1 MPSWTASW
9 PPKGWLSPRSGE
21 SLSQGVSADTPFLCL
36 LLPDHPFYSLVSRA
50 SACIKGS
57 QTAPLSSYF
66 SAGIDIIPSNI
77 YREISKMT
85 SAGFDWSASVIW
97 EGPGAIVG
105 NEEHL
110 SADRLDRAR
119 YAKFL
124 TNYLA
129 AEGKQRN
136 YVLNL
141 NAEWGAGKTWFIKR
155 WYMELKAHYPTVYID
170 AWQQDF
176 SDDPLL
182 TVISSI
188 IDQLKMIAGKE
199 NPIPEGMR
207 QRLLGLFKVGSK
219 LALKAA
225 IKKAGL
231 EEDDFSL
238 EGEDANQLVDALC
251 SNQKER
257 YESIQYLKQEI
268 RQWVEGAVGLSEG
281 ELNYPAFILIDE
293 LDRCRPSYA
302 IEMLETIK
310 HIFDIPKVV
319 FVLATDTE
327 QLQHAIKVIYG
338 GGFDASTYLRRFFK
352 RRFMLKKVS
361 TSYFIEYSLG
371 FDSAKCNHFFPQFKN
386 AKDLSMNLS
395 MIVDAFDLKLRDIE
409 QYLYKLKAIIINAA
423 DKVDLI
429 LLSIFII
436 AEAHNPELY
445 QKMLAVDVKSIGDYF
460 KCSSLLEFNL
470 PCFINLTSND
480 ECVINMS
487 IYDYLRLFFISM
499 QDDMLNAV
507 DDFNSFERIESD
519 SADSILSG
527 LNENE
532 VLLVYCLANQGL
544 KVEEYQ
550 DLVELSCWL
559 K

>member
-1 MPSWTASW
+1 MTRAAFNW
-9 PPKGWLSPRSGE
+9 GE
-21 SLSQGVSADTPFLCL
+21 P
-36 LLPDHPFYSLVSRA
+36 LPW
-50 SACIKGS
+50 
-57 QTAPLSSYF
+57 
-66 SAGIDIIPSNI
+66 N
-77 YREISKMT
+77 
-85 SAGFDWSASVIW
+85 
-97 EGPGAIVG
+97 GPGAIKG
-105 NEEHL
+105 MEETL
-110 SADRLDRAR
+110 AGDRLDRAR
-119 YAKFL
+119 YAEFL

-155 WYMELKAHYPTVYID
+155 WYMELKQHYPTVYID

-188 IDQLKMIAGKE
+188 IDQLKHIAGKE

-238 EGEDANQLVDALC
+238 EGEDANQLVNALC

-281 ELNYPAFILIDE
+281 KLDYPAFILIDE

-302 IEMLETIK
+302 VEMLETIK
-310 HIFDIPKVV
+310 HIFDIPGVV

-338 GGFDASTYLRRFFK
+338 EGFHASAYLRRFFK
-352 RRFMLKKVS
+352 RQFSLKEISKS
-361 TSYFIEYSLG
+361 SFIESYMFFDDASCGHLFPRFKTVSELSLL
-371 FDSAKCNHFFPQFKN
+371 
-386 AKDLSMNLS
+386 LSV
-395 MIVDAFDLKLRDIE
+395 IADAFNLKLRDIE
-409 QYLYKLKAIIINAA
+409 QYIDKVMAAISNVSDDFDLVVFSILLLSKEYEPDLYRQIINLELSLRN
-423 DKVDLI
+423 DHKKPISNVGFYERFKVNSVL
-429 LLSIFII
+429 
-436 AEAHNPELY
+436 
-445 QKMLAVDVKSIGDYF
+445 
-460 KCSSLLEFNL
+460 CFNL
-470 PCFINLTSND
+470 PSETNGTELLKADISISKYIDCFFY
-480 ECVINMS
+480 S
-487 IYDYLRLFFISM
+487 IRNKAQLVAER
-499 QDDMLNAV
+499 NAV
-507 DDFNSFERIESD
+507 AIGGVLGQHHINSFTIASKEET
-519 SADSILSG
+519 
-527 LNENE
+527 
-532 VLLVYCLANQGL
+532 LLAYHLANQSININD
-544 KVEEYQ
+544 YQ
-550 DLVELSCWL
+550 DLVELACNL

>member
-1 MPSWTASW
+1 MA
-9 PPKGWLSPRSGE
+9 
-21 SLSQGVSADTPFLCL
+21 VAPFKW
-36 LLPDHPFYSLVSRA
+36 DEAV
-50 SACIKGS
+50 
-57 QTAPLSSYF
+57 QW
-66 SAGIDIIPSNI
+66 D
-77 YREISKMT
+77 
-85 SAGFDWSASVIW
+85 
-97 EGPGAIVG
+97 GPGAIAG
-105 NEEHL
+105 SEEIL

-119 YAKFL
+119 YAEFL

-188 IDQLKMIAGKE
+188 IDQLKEVAGKD
-199 NPIPEGMR
+199 NPIPERMR
-207 QRLLGLFKVGSK
+207 QRLLGLFKVGGK

-238 EGEDANQLVDALC
+238 DGDDANQLVDALC

-281 ELNYPAFILIDE
+281 GLNYPAFILIDE

-302 IEMLETIK
+302 VEMLETIK
-310 HIFDIPKVV
+310 HIFDIKGVV

-338 GGFDASTYLRRFFK
+338 EGFHASAYLRRFF
-352 RRFMLKKVS
+352 RRQFALKEISKVS
-361 TSYFIEYSLG
+361 FIESYMTIDDASCEHL
-371 FDSAKCNHFFPQFKN
+371 FPRFKTIN
-386 AKDLSMNLS
+386 EFSFLLSVLA
-395 MIVDAFDLKLRDIE
+395 DAFGLQLRDIE
-409 QYLYKLKAIIINAA
+409 QYIDKVNAAISNFSDDFDLVIFSILLLAKEYETDLYKQIVNLELSLRNDNKKPVSNIGFYEQINFNKELSFYLPLENNCSELLKAEVSISKYIGCFFYSIKHKAQLVAA
-423 DKVDLI
+423 K
-429 LLSIFII
+429 
-436 AEAHNPELY
+436 EAI
-445 QKMLAVDVKSIGDYF
+445 SIGGVLGKHSIDSF
-460 KCSSLLEFNL
+460 SEARHEEALLA
-470 PCFINLTSND
+470 
-480 ECVINMS
+480 
-487 IYDYLRLFFISM
+487 YY
-499 QDDMLNAV
+499 
-507 DDFNSFERIESD
+507 
-519 SADSILSG
+519 
-527 LNENE
+527 
-532 VLLVYCLANQGL
+532 LANQSININ
-544 KVEEYQ
+544 EYQ
-550 DLVELSCWL
+550 DFVELACNL

>member
-1 MPSWTASW
+1 MAERT
-9 PPKGWLSPRSGE
+9 
-21 SLSQGVSADTPFLCL
+21 V
-36 LLPDHPFYSLVSRA
+36 
-50 SACIKGS
+50 
-57 QTAPLSSYF
+57 
-66 SAGIDIIPSNI
+66 
-77 YREISKMT
+77 
-85 SAGFDWSASVIW
+85 FDWQAPVTW
-97 EGPGAIVG
+97 DGPGAIAG
-105 NEEHL
+105 SEEIL

-119 YAKFL
+119 YAEFL

-207 QRLLGLFKVGSK
+207 QRLLGLFKVGGK

-268 RQWVEGAVGLSEG
+268 GQWIAGAVALGKGDLD
-281 ELNYPAFILIDE
+281 YPAFILIDE

-302 IEMLETIK
+302 VEMLETIK
-310 HIFDIPKVV
+310 HIFDIQGVV

-338 GGFDASTYLRRFFK
+338 EGFHASAYLRRFF
-352 RRFMLKKVS
+352 RRQFSLKEISKAS
-361 TSYFIEYSLG
+361 FIESYITLDDASCDHLFPRFKTISEFSLL
-371 FDSAKCNHFFPQFKN
+371 
-386 AKDLSMNLS
+386 LSV
-395 MIVDAFDLKLRDIE
+395 IADAFGLKLRDIE
-409 QYLYKLKAIIINAA
+409 QYI
-423 DKVDLI
+423 DKVKAAISNVSDDFDVVIFSI
-429 LLSIFII
+429 LLLSQEREPDLYRQIVTLELSIKNDSSKPQSNVGFYKRFKV
-436 AEAHNPELY
+436 NGEL
-445 QKMLAVDVKSIGDYF
+445 S
-460 KCSSLLEFNL
+460 FNL
-470 PCFINLTSND
+470 PSD
-480 ECVINMS
+480 S
-487 IYDYLRLFFISM
+487 
-499 QDDMLNAV
+499 DDMKVLNVKMSVSDYISCFFYSIRNRALLIA
-507 DDFNSFERIESD
+507 ERNAISEQGSLITHYINGYSVEIKDES
-519 SADSILSG
+519 
-527 LNENE
+527 
-532 VLLVYCLANQGL
+532 LLVYHLANQS
-544 KVEEYQ
+544 VNINEYQ
-550 DLVELSCWL
+550 DLVELACYL